1 MEPAAFLSPWRIVL
15 GLLPLPYAAVL
26 LLDVAG
32 TFFWLTVIGV
42 VVLGLV
48 VLVYS
53 LGYPLVA
60 CWQAFSA
67 LFVILSCVV
76 MLVQGVP
83 ADSALPLTGSPI
95 ELWCISLLA
104 LVVVIWSSN
113 TARQLLTER

>member
-15 GLLPLPYAAVL
+15 GLLPLPYGAVL

-32 TFFWLTVIGV
+32 SFFWLVVISV
-42 VVLGLV
+42 VVLGLL
-48 VLVYS
+48 VLAYS

-67 LFVILSCVV
+67 LFVVLTCVV

-83 ADSALPLTGSPI
+83 VDSALPLTGSPL
-95 ELWCISLLA
+95 ELWCISLLG
-104 LVVVIWSSN
+104 LVLVIWSGN
-113 TARQLLTER
+113 TARQLLMER

>member
-15 GLLPLPYAAVL
+15 GLLPLPYGAVL

-32 TFFWLTVIGV
+32 SFFWLVVISV
-42 VVLGLV
+42 VVLGLL
-48 VLVYS
+48 VLAYS

-67 LFVILSCVV
+67 LFVVLTCVV

-83 ADSALPLTGSPI
+83 VDSALPLTGSPI

-104 LVVVIWSSN
+104 LVLVIWSGN
-113 TARQLLTER
+113 TARQLLMER